1 MHVAMHVERQRVLPA
16 SVTRVGRAT
25 RAWTCLI
32 PLNKLLAVNKLGL
45 RAECPSCGEAHV
57 AAWLLLP
64 PPLLALP
71 YHA

>member
-1 MHVAMHVERQRVLPA
+1 MAMSLP
-16 SVTRVGRAT
+16 ST
-25 RAWTCLI
+25 
-32 PLNKLLAVNKLGL
+32 KLLAVNKLGL
-45 RAECPSCGEAHV
+45 QAECPSCGEAHV